1 MNVLIT
7 GANGQLGKELGKIL
21 PNAIMTGHDDLDITN
36 ARSVYDF
43 VKKNKIDTIVN
54 CAAYTAVD
62 AAEDD
67 FQNANRINA
76 WAPKTL
82 AKTGCKLVHI
92 STDYVFDGR
101 SQKPYKASDKTNPQ
115 SVYGWTKCL
124 GERIVS
130 MYAKDYVILRTAWL
144 YSSHGKNFVNTIL
157 RLGAEKNSINVV
169 SDQRGTPTYAA
180 DLANAVVEI
189 IPQINSKNR
198 GIYHYSNGGECSW
211 YDFARE
217 IIKMSDLQ
225 CEIKPILTKDY
236 PTRAKCPK
244 YSVLDKTETVN
255 VFGVKVPNW
264 QDGLKRCIAE
274 YQR

>member
-7 GANGQLGKELGKIL
+7 GANGQLGIELGKIM
-21 PNAIMTGHDDLDITN
+21 PNAIMAGHDDLDITN

-43 VKKNKIDTIVN
+43 VKRNKIDTIIN

-67 FQNANRINA
+67 FQNATRINA

-101 SQKPYKASDKTNPQ
+101 AKNPYKFDDKTNPQ

-130 MYAKDYVILRTAWL
+130 MYAKDYVILRTSWL
-144 YSSHGKNFVNTIL
+144 YSAHGKNTKPVQGQAERPRVLRMPCFGGVQDRFVTS
-157 RLGAEKNSINVV
+157 A
-169 SDQRGTPTYAA
+169 P
-180 DLANAVVEI
+180 
-189 IPQINSKNR
+189 
-198 GIYHYSNGGECSW
+198 
-211 YDFARE
+211 
-217 IIKMSDLQ
+217 
-225 CEIKPILTKDY
+225 
-236 PTRAKCPK
+236 
-244 YSVLDKTETVN
+244 
-255 VFGVKVPNW
+255 
-264 QDGLKRCIAE
+264 
-274 YQR
+274 

>member
-1 MNVLIT
+1 M
-7 GANGQLGKELGKIL
+7 
-21 PNAIMTGHDDLDITN
+21 
-36 ARSVYDF
+36 
-43 VKKNKIDTIVN
+43 
-54 CAAYTAVD
+54 
-62 AAEDD
+62 
-67 FQNANRINA
+67 
-76 WAPKTL
+76 
-82 AKTGCKLVHI
+82 
-92 STDYVFDGR
+92 
-101 SQKPYKASDKTNPQ
+101 
-115 SVYGWTKCL
+115 
-124 GERIVS
+124 
-130 MYAKDYVILRTAWL
+130 
-144 YSSHGKNFVNTIL
+144 NTIL

-225 CEIKPILTKDY
+225 CEVKPILTKDY
-236 PTRAKCPK
+236 PTRAKRPK